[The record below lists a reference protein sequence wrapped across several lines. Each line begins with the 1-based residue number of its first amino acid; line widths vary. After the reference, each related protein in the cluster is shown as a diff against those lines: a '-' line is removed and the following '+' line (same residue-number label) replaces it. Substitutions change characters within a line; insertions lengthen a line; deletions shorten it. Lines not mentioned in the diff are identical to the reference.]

1 MMTNLHTD
9 HTAARKTP
17 TDTVPGEDIIVGGDD
32 LVEAG
37 GAQLSGLLRI
47 YDEDSSEAL
56 EYRQI
61 LKERGFETSRFK
73 RPVLIR
79 RRLNALTPEERMAF
93 ADSIQESRSAA
104 SGTLDDTA
112 YGPKI
117 ARLMEGALPPSVAEA
132 LRLIAADWR
141 RLRLA
146 AKKGASWLEATPALQ
161 AAVTAL
167 AYAHAAE
174 RPVGFLILEGVLVD
188 TGFTETAFGFLRL
201 MHAEAALL
209 NVSDTK
215 TIAERLRACILVLE
229 TQDSSPAASVSGP
242 DEGSLTSAVPN
253 QLAERASAVNAA
265 LTCGWAE
272 RPYLHTA
279 RLSAMIDFDALRQVA
294 ALNDLPAIRVMNRWL
309 SRAQDDPSAAARTA
323 VIAELWLEEMV
334 EVFQRLLATPEHHQV
349 VIDQIL
355 KAGRLA
361 FDLEALACLAGHR
374 GRTFEA
380 FPASLQAAF
389 ARHGI
394 DGEGWT
400 RISAAA
406 DTGMVD
412 PTRLDHDDMRRL
424 SATIE
429 QAPHPLI
436 ALDHEAF
443 PLSTMITSLIPALV
457 KAKNGPF
464 APVFPGA
471 LAMTAMAILALQV
484 KLRTRKEPL
493 LDLESPRAW
502 VSAFLQSGAAR
513 LIGCLMAR
521 VGDAVD
527 GFANDEN
534 ANDLPRAL
542 AAFVQNSATGSPLW
556 YARRGADRLLWEA
569 LQTARGRDV
578 EAAYAR
584 MTGRYRAEA
593 QLPHHRF

>member
-1 MMTNLHTD
+1 MTNLHTD
-9 HTAARKTP
+9 HTAAKKTP

-32 LVEAG
+32 FVEAG
-37 GAQLSGLLRI
+37 GAQLADLLRI
-47 YDEDSSEAL
+47 YDEDSNEAL

-79 RRLNALTPEERMAF
+79 RRLNALTPEERMALV
-93 ADSIQESRSAA
+93 DSIQESGSAA
-104 SGTLDDTA
+104 SGTLVNTA

-146 AKKGASWLEATPALQ
+146 AKEGASWLEATPSLQ

-174 RPVGFLILEGVLVD
+174 RPVGFLILEGALVD
-188 TGFTETAFGFLRL
+188 SGSTETAFGFLRL

-209 NVSDTK
+209 NVSDSK
-215 TIAERLRACILVLE
+215 TIAEQLRACILLLE
-229 TQDSSPAASVSGP
+229 TQDSSPVGSVSGP
-242 DEGSLTSAVPN
+242 DEVSLTSAVPN

-265 LTCGWAE
+265 LTSGWAE

-279 RLSAMIDFDALRQVA
+279 RLSAMTDFDALRQVA

-309 SRAQDDPSAAARTA
+309 SRAQDDPNAAARIA

-334 EVFQRLLATPEHHQV
+334 EVFRRLLATPEDHQV
-349 VIDQIL
+349 VIDRIRR
-355 KAGRLA
+355 AVRLA
-361 FDLEALACLAGHR
+361 FDLEALACLAGR
-374 GRTFEA
+374 RRKTFDTL
-380 FPASLQAAF
+380 PPSLQAAF
-389 ARHGI
+389 VRHGI
-394 DGEGWT
+394 DGEGWR

-412 PTRLDHDDMRRL
+412 PTRLDSDDMQRL
-424 SATIE
+424 SASIE
-429 QAPHPLI
+429 YAPGSFLT
-436 ALDHEAF
+436 LDHEAF
-443 PLSTMITSLIPALV
+443 PLSTMIKDLIPALV
-457 KAKNGPF
+457 KAKTGTF
-464 APVFPGA
+464 APLFPGA
-471 LAMTAMAILALQV
+471 LAMTATAILALQV
-484 KLRTRKEPL
+484 KLRARKEPL

-502 VSAFLQSGAAR
+502 VTAFLQSGAAR

-527 GFANDEN
+527 GFAHDEN
-534 ANDLPRAL
+534 ADDLPRSL
-542 AAFVQNSATGSPLW
+542 AAFVQNSATGGPVW
-556 YARRGADRLLWEA
+556 YARRGADRLLWDA

-578 EAAYAR
+578 GSAYAR
-584 MTGRYRAEA
+584 MTRRYRAEV
-593 QLPHHRF
+593 QVSHHTA